1 MVLPSLA
8 SQPAPAPK
16 ISIQKLAE
24 KLLAAEPINR
34 KSGVLVTG
42 LSSRAG
48 KPQEVE
54 LVGPTLSFH
63 NGTRAR
69 KGKLLAT
76 HMKANRLQALG

>member
-1 MVLPSLA
+1 MDLD
-8 SQPAPAPK
+8 K
-16 ISIQKLAE
+16 NE

-34 KSGVLVTG
+34 KSGVLVSG

-54 LVGPTLSFH
+54 LVGPDLSYH

-76 HMKANRLQALG
+76 RMKANRLQAKG